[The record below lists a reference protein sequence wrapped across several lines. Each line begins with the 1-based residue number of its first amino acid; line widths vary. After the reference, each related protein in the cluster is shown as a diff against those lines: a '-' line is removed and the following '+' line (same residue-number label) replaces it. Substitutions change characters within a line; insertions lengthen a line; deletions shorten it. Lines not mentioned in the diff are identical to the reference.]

1 MTGSG
6 GEKEGIAG
14 DRLRKL
20 DGFQQA
26 HRPVAFLYAVVK
38 KYSDDR
44 GGQLAALIAYYGLV
58 SLFPLLLV
66 LFTVAA
72 YVVPLFPSVQ
82 HGLVDSVLAQFPVI
96 GPQLRENVQPLEGN
110 PVALVLGVLTLLWG
124 ALGLAQLMQFTMLE
138 VWNIPGRKRPGF
150 VSRLVRSLLLYLS
163 FAIGVSVTTFISS
176 LGKVLDW
183 GRAGS
188 LLAALPGGIATIALF
203 LLVFRILTPSELP
216 GRQLLPGAVV
226 AGTGWQILQT
236 VGINLVSNQLRHASQ
251 VYGVFGLTI
260 GLVGFLYLAAQ
271 LVVYSAELNVV
282 FAQRLWPRGLLM
294 SNQTA
299 ADRRQLVSLARREER
314 ARGTRIDVRS

>member
-20 DGFQQA
+20 DAFQQA

-110 PVALVLGVLTLLWG
+110 SVALVLGVLTLLWG

-176 LGKVLDW
+176 LGQVLDW

-203 LLVFRILTPSELP
+203 LLVFRILTPSGAAGSATP
-216 GRQLLPGAVV
+216 ARCGRG
-226 AGTGWQILQT
+226 
-236 VGINLVSNQLRHASQ
+236 RDR
-251 VYGVFGLTI
+251 
-260 GLVGFLYLAAQ
+260 LADP
-271 LVVYSAELNVV
+271 S
-282 FAQRLWPRGLLM
+282 
-294 SNQTA
+294 
-299 ADRRQLVSLARREER
+299 DRRDQSGQQSAPPCQSGVRRLRVDHR
-314 ARGTRIDVRS
+314 ARGIPVPGRGAGRLLR